1 MSKFSSSHLWK
12 SKKTTA
18 TPSSPTTPASTMS
31 SLTIS
36 LTSNCPTEEQPA
48 RHNRKIA
55 KA

>member
-1 MSKFSSSHLWK
+1 MSKFSSSHPWK

-36 LTSNCPTEEQPA
+36 IDLELPDGGATCTP
-48 RHNRKIA
+48 
-55 KA
+55 